1 MSIRIGINGFGRIG
15 RAFFRAAWGDPE
27 VEIIA
32 INDLGDVS
40 NLAYLLKHDSV
51 YRDFPGEVAAENG
64 QLIVG
69 GKNMHFSSEKDP
81 TRLPW
86 GTLNID
92 VAVESTGVFDSY
104 DKASAHLTAGAKR
117 VVISAPVKEDS
128 PHGATVLM
136 GVNEEKLAS
145 CTISSNASCTT
156 NSASPIIA
164 ILDEKIGIE
173 KALLN
178 TTHSYTA
185 TQSIVDGPA
194 KGDMRRGRAAAQNMS
209 PSSTGAAVA
218 VTKAS
223 EQLKDK
229 FDGIAVRV
237 PTPAGSIA
245 DITFVAK
252 RDTTAEEVNKIL
264 EEASREERWKGIFA
278 VTREPLVSSDI
289 IGNPHASI
297 ADLEL
302 TRVVGGNLV
311 KVMAW
316 YDNEMGY
323 AHMLLRHIKQA
334 GKHV

>member
-218 VTKAS
+218 VTKAY

-237 PTPAGSIA
+237 PTPAG
-245 DITFVAK
+245 
-252 RDTTAEEVNKIL
+252 
-264 EEASREERWKGIFA
+264 
-278 VTREPLVSSDI
+278 
-289 IGNPHASI
+289 
-297 ADLEL
+297 
-302 TRVVGGNLV
+302 
-311 KVMAW
+311 
-316 YDNEMGY
+316 
-323 AHMLLRHIKQA
+323 
-334 GKHV
+334 